1 MYGIGVSAQDLIV
14 KTDSTR
20 IVAKITEVS
29 EYEIRYI
36 EYENLTGPIFIL
48 GVDKIEYVVY
58 SNGKVANFKG
68 QIKSLNTDI
77 DAANINSKN
86 IVKISPFSPITGH
99 LDFEYERVFSKRM
112 SYTTEFG
119 IIGINGSEDLKIKG
133 QGAFV
138 SGGVRMYKGQEI
150 RRKNTYYNNNFS
162 GFYLQAKIGFE
173 AFRFDYSYKTY
184 ENGIYKIATV
194 SPSAIGGSFML
205 GLGMQSVFA
214 GRISVDL
221 GGGLGYVIVNEYTYE
236 RRLYSNGDLK
246 KYTEKSPMFSSSNF
260 GRDFGISGDAW
271 VRIGYIF

>member
-150 RRKNTYYNNNFS
+150 RRKNTY
-162 GFYLQAKIGFE
+162 
-173 AFRFDYSYKTY
+173 
-184 ENGIYKIATV
+184 
-194 SPSAIGGSFML
+194 
-205 GLGMQSVFA
+205 
-214 GRISVDL
+214 
-221 GGGLGYVIVNEYTYE
+221 
-236 RRLYSNGDLK
+236 
-246 KYTEKSPMFSSSNF
+246 
-260 GRDFGISGDAW
+260 
-271 VRIGYIF
+271 